1 MTEHPPDHL
10 QSLLKP
16 GVDHEAEAWRC
27 RRLAAS
33 ISEGPAQ
40 LALYRLADDHAACR
54 LYLDRTAARRQQ

>member
-1 MTEHPPDHL
+1 MSERLPDHL
-10 QSLLKP
+10 QDLLKP

-40 LALYRLADDHAACR
+40 IALHRLAEDHAACR
-54 LYLDRTAARRQQ
+54 RFLDRQRAGDRL